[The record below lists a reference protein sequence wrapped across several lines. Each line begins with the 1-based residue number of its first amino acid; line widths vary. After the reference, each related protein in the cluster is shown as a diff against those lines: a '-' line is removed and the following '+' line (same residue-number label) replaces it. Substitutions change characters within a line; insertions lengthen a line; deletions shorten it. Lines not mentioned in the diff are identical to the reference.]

1 LDPITEYLI
10 KIDDFPKLL
19 SALLQEKIVDKI
31 ISAQERVDKKTNAV
45 DRFTISPNLIDKPG
59 DAAKF
64 PLSNFIAYG
73 YARTDSTAKFLHKS
87 VGGAKDSKVGLI
99 ARPCDTRALIE
110 LAKIKQVE
118 LDNLFIIGIEDR
130 GMAVNVGR
138 ELKKMKDIDPTKIIK
153 EKIGD
158 NGLIFKFDDGKT
170 KEVNIQPSENCLRCT
185 RKIPVIADL
194 SVSDIGISIDSD
206 EIILKVYSDKG
217 NNLVEKSKINKKTLP
232 NDIKSANTN
241 KMSEI
246 LEKAKEK
253 RAKDLEEWAK
263 VPQAEKIERL
273 LKCTMCGMCIRGCPV
288 CYCVDCILSKKRK
301 EKTINKETYQ
311 LTRIAHVADRCVEC
325 GNCYNNC
332 PQNLPLSIYFMSL
345 NDAFN
350 EKFGYCPGE
359 SIDDTPFRSGK
370 AIQEME
376 LEKV

>member
-1 LDPITEYLI
+1 MDPIAEYLI
-10 KIDDFPKLL
+10 KSEDFPKLL
-19 SALLQEKIVDKI
+19 GALLQEKIVDKI

-45 DRFTISPNLIDKPG
+45 DRFTITPKLIDKLG
-59 DAAKF
+59 DVDSF
-64 PLSNFIAYG
+64 PLYNFIAYG
-73 YARTDSTAKFLHKS
+73 YARTDSAAKYLHKS
-87 VGGAKDSKVGLI
+87 VEGAKDVKIGLI

-130 GMAVNVGR
+130 GMAINVGR

-158 NGLIFKFDDGKT
+158 NGLIFKFADGKT
-170 KEVNIQPSENCLRCT
+170 KELNIHPSDNCLRCT

-194 SVSDIGISIDSD
+194 SISDIGIPIEFD

-217 NNLVEKSKINKKTLP
+217 NDLLEKSKIDKKPLP
-232 NDIKSANTN
+232 DDIKNTHAA
-241 KMSEI
+241 KMNEI
-246 LEKAKEK
+246 FEKAKEK
-253 RAKDLEEWAK
+253 RKKDLEEWAK
-263 VPQAEKIERL
+263 VPQEEKIEKL
-273 LKCTMCGMCIRGCPV
+273 LNCTMCGMCIRGCPV
-288 CYCVDCILSKKRK
+288 CYCVDCILTKKRK

-332 PQNLPLSIYFMSL
+332 PQNLPLSLYFMSL
-345 NDAFN
+345 NEAFN

-359 SIDDTPFRSGK
+359 SVDDIPFRSGK

-376 LEKV
+376 LERV